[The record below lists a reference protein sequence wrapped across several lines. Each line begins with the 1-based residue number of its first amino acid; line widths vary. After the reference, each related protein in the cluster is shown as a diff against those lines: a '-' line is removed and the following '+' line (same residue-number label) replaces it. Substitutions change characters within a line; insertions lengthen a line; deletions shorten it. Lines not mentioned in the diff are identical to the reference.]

1 MEDGS
6 LSATATATAAAGEG
20 LAAPSP
26 SWRSHYP
33 AVARFLRSRTG
44 IFGLV
49 VIFLL
54 LAAAT
59 FGPHLWRHNYYEKLG
74 REYVGAPQP
83 PSPSHPFGTDYQG
96 RDQFARVLMGT
107 RISIAVGIVSCLI
120 NLVVGVGVGVAA
132 GWFGGRIDSIL
143 MRGVDIL
150 YSIPLLL
157 VVILLQ
163 VFVKP
168 HLVSI
173 LGDSVDTPL
182 LVSPDLVSIYI
193 ALGLTNWL
201 LMARLARAEVISQS
215 ARDYVLAARSLGVPA
230 RRILLRHVLPNCLG
244 PLGVAATLSI
254 PEAIFIESFLAFV
267 GLGVSAPAS
276 SLGSLAS
283 DSLGSLRS
291 APWLL
296 IFPALVISVTML
308 AFNLFG
314 DGLQDAMDPKT
325 KR

>member
-6 LSATATATAAAGEG
+6 LSAAANIAVPDEP
-20 LAAPSP
+20 LARSD
-26 SWRSHYP
+26 WRTHHP
-33 AVARFLRSRTG
+33 GVARFLRSWTG
-44 IFGLV
+44 IFGLA
-49 VIFLL
+49 VIILL

-59 FGPHLWRHNYYEKLG
+59 AGPHLWRHNYYEKLG
-74 REYVGAPQP
+74 REYVGSPQP
-83 PSPSHPFGTDYQG
+83 PSAKHPFGTDYQG

-107 RISIAVGIVSCLI
+107 RISIAVGLVSCLI
-120 NLVVGVGVGVAA
+120 NLIVGVGIGVMA
-132 GWFGGRIDSIL
+132 GWWGGRIDSIL

-168 HLVSI
+168 QLITVF
-173 LGDSVDTPL
+173 GDSVETPL
-182 LVSPDLVSIYI
+182 LISPDLVSIYI

-215 ARDYVLAARSLGVPA
+215 ARDYVLAARSLGVPPP
-230 RRILLRHVLPNCLG
+230 RILLRHVLPNCLG

-296 IFPALVISVTML
+296 IFPALVISITML